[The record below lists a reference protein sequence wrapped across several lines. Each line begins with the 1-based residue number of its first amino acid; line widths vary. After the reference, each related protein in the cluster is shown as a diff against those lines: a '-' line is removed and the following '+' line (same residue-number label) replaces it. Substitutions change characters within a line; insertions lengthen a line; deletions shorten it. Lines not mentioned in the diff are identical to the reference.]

1 MKRLKMILQ
10 SRYLFKILTILSLII
25 TILYTKCYH
34 FKSVFD
40 LNDTEF
46 TGIVED
52 YVVKDNKIK
61 ISLKSKERIIV
72 IYKYNNQKFN
82 KLSYGDKVRIVGVLN
97 VPSTNK
103 IFNNFN
109 YKEYLYNKR
118 IYYIVEAS
126 KIDKIENNNN
136 YIYTI
141 KNLLYNRINH
151 LKSSRYIKALLFGDN
166 KLDKEIKS
174 SYQVNGISHL
184 FSVSGFHVNFITS
197 IIYFYLD
204 RITYNKRLKYII
216 IDLFLILYLL
226 LCNTSSLLRCT
237 IMHILLSI
245 NFILKLNI
253 KKIDIVLFTLVVSII
268 INPFIIY
275 DIGYIYSYTISFFL
289 ILYKDKYKT
298 NNKLSRTLYITIVA
312 FLVSLPINIYT
323 SYEINFLSILL
334 NIVIVPIV
342 SLILLP
348 LAILTLIFPIFD
360 EILFSI
366 TGILEKISLYTSNID
381 LFKVILS
388 KPNIIL
394 IMVYYLIIILILS
407 KKKYYYLLLILI
419 IFHKIIPLCNNN
431 FNMVMFD
438 VGEADSILISTPFR
452 RKNILIDA
460 GTGYEIDNIITY
472 LKSMGISKLD
482 YLIITHG
489 DYDHMG
495 EAINLVNNFKVVNV
509 IFNCGTYNDLEKE
522 LIKVL
527 EQKNIKYYS
536 CIKEIN
542 INKYKL
548 QFLNTRVYDN
558 ENDNSSVIYL
568 NYNNYKFLFM
578 GDAGVERE
586 EDILE
591 KYNLKDIDFLKVG
604 HHGSNTSS
612 SKEFID
618 SVNPK
623 YSLIS
628 VGKNNRYGHPKESV
642 LDILRDSKIY
652 RTDLDGSIE
661 IKLNK
666 SEYKIKTCP
675 P

>member
-495 EAINLVNNFKVVNV
+495 EAINLVNNFKVENV

>member
-52 YVVKDNKIK
+52 YIVKDNKIK

-253 KKIDIVLFTLVVSII
+253 KKIDIVLFTLVISII

-495 EAINLVNNFKVVNV
+495 EAINLVNNFKVENV

>member
-253 KKIDIVLFTLVVSII
+253 KKIDIVLFTLVISII

-495 EAINLVNNFKVVNV
+495 EAINLVNNFKVENV

>member
-52 YVVKDNKIK
+52 YIVKDNKIK

-151 LKSSRYIKALLFGDN
+151 LKSFGYIKALLFGDN

-452 RKNILIDA
+452 RKNIIIEA

-495 EAINLVNNFKVVNV
+495 EAINLVNNFKVENV

>member
-52 YVVKDNKIK
+52 YIVKDNKIK

-151 LKSSRYIKALLFGDN
+151 LKSFGYIKALLFGDN

-495 EAINLVNNFKVVNV
+495 EAINLVNNFKVENV